1 MDTVLTEWA
10 KLTAQIMGQTDIMCL
25 LMRQWKIY
33 NFIYEEFLQKVFAW
47 IVRKQSDKF
56 KLWVLFKPT
65 RVDALK
71 LTWSWIRK
79 EFKKYC

>member
-33 NFIYEEFLQKVFAW
+33 NFIYEEFLQKVFAR

-56 KLWVLFKPT
+56 KWWVLFKPT